1 VLGDRR
7 PECLVDAPLDLVGF
21 DSVAPERQLDQAER
35 ALVQAD
41 ERLRTPIVLAFAGPR
56 SDIARRL
63 GELDL
68 EQADRLGPDAVRH
81 RP

>member
-1 VLGDRR
+1 VLRDRR
-7 PECLVDAPLDLVGF
+7 PERFLDAPPDLRGF
-21 DSVAPERQLDQAER
+21 DSVAPERQLDEAER

-41 ERLRTPIVLAFAGPR
+41 ERSRTPIVLPVAGLGG
-56 SDIARRL
+56 DVAQRL

-68 EQADRLGPDAVRH
+68 QEADRLGADAVRH